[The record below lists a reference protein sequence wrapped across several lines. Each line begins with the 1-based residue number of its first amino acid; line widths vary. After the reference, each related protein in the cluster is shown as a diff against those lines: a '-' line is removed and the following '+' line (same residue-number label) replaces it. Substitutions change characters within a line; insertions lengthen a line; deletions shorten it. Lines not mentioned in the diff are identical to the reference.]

1 VRLLVTGGAGY
12 IGSIVS
18 ELAVGAGHDA
28 VVIDDLRAGNRAAVP
43 LACPFVEGSIG
54 DPAVLVASAA
64 LVRQRLGWSPALP
77 ALDDI
82 VRSAWQWR
90 EEHPQ
95 GYRAH
100 GDPGLVPV

>member
-1 VRLLVTGGAGY
+1 MRLLVTGGAGY

-28 VVIDDLRAGNRAAVP
+28 VVIDDLRAGRRA
-43 LACPFVEGSIG
+43 G

-100 GDPGLVPV
+100 GDPGLVLV